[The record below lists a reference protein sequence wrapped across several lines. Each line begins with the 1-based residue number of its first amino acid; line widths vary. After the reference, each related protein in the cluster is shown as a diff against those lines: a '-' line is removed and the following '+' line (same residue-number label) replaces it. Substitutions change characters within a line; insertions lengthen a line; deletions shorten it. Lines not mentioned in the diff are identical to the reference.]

1 MIKQFPKK
9 LIREKKYPRCHYTKK
24 RGKIKPKKPYDSLQ
38 AAEEFIKKHHLVN
51 YKAYLCPYCNKWH
64 IGFVKE

>member
-24 RGKIKPKKPYDSLQ
+24 RGKLKPKKPYNSLQ
-38 AAEEFIKKHHLVN
+38 AAEDFIKKHYEDFASSQKTKDFL
-51 YKAYLCPYCNKWH
+51 KK
-64 IGFVKE
+64 I

>member
-24 RGKIKPKKPYDSLQ
+24 RGKLKPKKPYNSLQ
-38 AAEEFIKKHHLVN
+38 AAEDFIKKHHLVN
-51 YKAYLCPYCNKWH
+51 
-64 IGFVKE
+64 

>member
-24 RGKIKPKKPYDSLQ
+24 RGKLKPKKPYDSLQ
-38 AAEEFIKKHHLVN
+38 AAEDLIWGITNIVVPLKFI
-51 YKAYLCPYCNKWH
+51 
-64 IGFVKE
+64 II

>member
-24 RGKIKPKKPYDSLQ
+24 RGKLKPKKPYDSLQ
-38 AAEEFIKKHHLVN
+38 AAEDFIKKHHLVRLIYALIVIN
-51 YKAYLCPYCNKWH
+51 GILVLLKSR
-64 IGFVKE
+64 I